1 MEFRL
6 AQRSDIA
13 ACAALDAS
21 YSSEYSWQLTSD
33 EYRAMSDERPR
44 PRDSSLIAHHSF
56 SVGLRLVKLPRPRSV
71 IPPEPT
77 AELAAEWDH
86 TDFYLIAE
94 EDDLMGYLCAAV
106 RGDAGWVERIVVHQ
120 PYRRSGVAA
129 AMLAAARGW
138 AEGNGLRC
146 LFAAAPTKNHP
157 AVALFHSSGYRICG
171 YNERHYANGEI
182 ALYLA
187 QDLRRG

>member
-6 AQRSDIA
+6 AQLSDIA

-21 YSSEYSWQLTSD
+21 YSSEYSWQLAESRGVQVHAPT
-33 EYRAMSDERPR
+33 EHPGQTE
-44 PRDSSLIAHHSF
+44 LNI
-56 SVGLRLVKLPRPRSV
+56 GLRLVKLPRPRSV
-71 IPPEPT
+71 LPPDPA
-77 AELAAEWDH
+77 AELSAEWEY
-86 TDFYLIAE
+86 TDLYLIAE
-94 EDDLMGYLCAAV
+94 EDDLMGYLCASMQ
-106 RGDAGWVERIVVHQ
+106 GDAAWVERIVVHQ
-120 PYRRSGVAA
+120 PYRRSGVAT

-157 AVALFHSSGYRICG
+157 AVALFRSCGYQICG
-171 YNERHYANGEI
+171 YNERHYSNGEI

-187 QDLRRG
+187 QDCRRG